1 MHITQHTDYGLRLLT
16 YLGANSERPVTIAE
30 ISERFDISRSHLM
43 KVANQLVR
51 DGFVEGLRGKG
62 GGLRLARAPAEINI
76 GAVVRRMERGME
88 LVECFGSS
96 SNCLLTPNCR
106 LKGVLAEALEAF
118 LRVLDQVSLAELLG
132 APQKQLLHFVRQA
145 SPAPDKALTVSSTL
159 SH

>member
-1 MHITQHTDYGLRLLT
+1 MAGPGTCSGRTVGP
-16 YLGANSERPVTIAE
+16 A
-30 ISERFDISRSHLM
+30 SRCIPGP
-43 KVANQLVR
+43 R
-51 DGFVEGLRGKG
+51 
-62 GGLRLARAPAEINI
+62 GLRLARAPADINI

-118 LRVLDQVSLAELLG
+118 LRVLDQVSLEELLG
-132 APQKQLLHFVRQA
+132 APQKQLLHFVRPGA
-145 SPAPDKALTVSSTL
+145 PTPDKALAVSPTR